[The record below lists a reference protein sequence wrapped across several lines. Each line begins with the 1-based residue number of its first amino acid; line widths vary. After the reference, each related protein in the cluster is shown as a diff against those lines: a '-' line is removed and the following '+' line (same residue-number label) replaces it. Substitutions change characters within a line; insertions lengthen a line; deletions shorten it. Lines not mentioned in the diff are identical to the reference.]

1 MITVKDEMK
10 QPQPK
15 VASEANF
22 NRKEMT
28 TINYIMLLQV
38 VPASSRKYLHTKAY
52 IIMQYT
58 DYLEKFFSELSFKK
72 KKKKKKM
79 RWLILLHRTQ

>member
-28 TINYIMLLQV
+28 TINYIIKLLQV

-72 KKKKKKM
+72 KKKM

>member
-28 TINYIMLLQV
+28 TINYIIKLLQV

-58 DYLEKFFSELSFKK
+58 DYLEKFFSELSFKNKNK
-72 KKKKKKM
+72 K
-79 RWLILLHRTQ
+79 